1 MCQIDI
7 ETPQVYLTDEDVSVH
22 LQGIIEV
29 LEDKKALDLVSL
41 DLRDR
46 SAMADYFVVCSGNSR
61 PHTRALAEAGFRDDA
76 DGLLTL
82 QKLMTNELYAQHYSL
97 GDQLSWYSSINKMLK
112 DGISL
117 EEATIR
123 ATFTRLESTK
133 KGLSDTE

>member
-61 PHTRALAEAGFRDDA
+61 PHTRALAEAAYGYVKDHELEVFSIEGKQEGTWVLLDIGFIVIHVMQASQREFYNLEQLWSHA
-76 DGLLTL
+76 QQQQE
-82 QKLMTNELYAQHYSL
+82 QKQ
-97 GDQLSWYSSINKMLK
+97 
-112 DGISL
+112 
-117 EEATIR
+117 
-123 ATFTRLESTK
+123 ES
-133 KGLSDTE
+133 E